1 MKREITI
8 HLDMYGPGRLSQIN
22 LHDNTSHKLL
32 PAWPTRVDMT
42 LVKQLTSRGEV
53 IDEMTLDGKAW
64 ETFRESVVMRE
75 LLDDC
80 TQSGLESAVRAQV
93 DRFENYYEHEECETA
108 WQNSNSCAS
117 NDQCPCCR
125 AEIEPHTSDAVRVL
139 VEFEHKQFTMQ
150 THAEIEAYDESSIA
164 RDSQRMGV

>member
-42 LVKQLTSRGEV
+42 LVKGLTGRGEV
-53 IDEMTLDGKAW
+53 IDEMTLDAKAW
-64 ETFRESVVMRE
+64 EAFRECVVFRE

-80 TQSGLESAVRAQV
+80 SSGLELAVRAQI
-93 DRFENYYEHEECETA
+93 DRFENYYQHEECETS
-108 WQNSNSCAS
+108 WQDSHSCS
-117 NDQCPCCR
+117 CDDRCPCCN

-139 VEFEHKQFTMQ
+139 VEFEHKQFTTL
-150 THAEIEAYDESSIA
+150 THDEMEAMEDSSVE
-164 RDSQRMGV
+164 RESQRAGV